1 MSIVRCL
8 PGAQA
13 LSAFRQARLLQS
25 LQSALP
31 ALEILGARWAYLT
44 EFSQPDVLESS
55 EKARQLLTDLLDLE
69 GLVFA
74 PPKKGQRIWVFPRR
88 GTRSPWSSKASDILL
103 SCGLS
108 EVSRL
113 ERGICFDLL
122 LPARASGLTPAVAN
136 LLADRMIEQLFEG
149 EPPLDLFEAPDAQ
162 GLGLIALGDRGQ
174 AARTALAQAN
184 QSLGLALS
192 DDEVDY
198 LVEAYQRLG
207 RDPTDV
213 ELMMFAQANSEHCR
227 HKIFNADFT
236 IDGQAMPRSLF
247 GMIRHTH
254 QQTPD
259 HTLSAYA
266 DNAAVLEGARATRW
280 APPAGQ
286 PGPYR
291 AQTEALH
298 TVLKAETHNHPTAI
312 SPFPG
317 AATGAGGEIRDE
329 GATGR
334 GAEPRA
340 GLTGFAVSGL
350 HFDGR
355 SHAPDRIASPLSIM
369 TEGPL
374 GGAAFNNEFGRPN
387 LLGYFRSFELDHAG
401 QRWGYHKPI
410 MLAGG
415 VGVIRE
421 ILVDKHG
428 IAPGSLLI
436 QLGGPGMRI
445 GMGGGAA
452 SSMQTGTNQ
461 ADLDF
466 NSVQRGNPEMQ
477 RRAQEVIDACVA
489 LGQENPILSIHDVG
503 AGGLSNAFPE
513 LVHGADRGGRF
524 ELRRVPLDEKGLSP
538 AEIWCNESQERYVLA
553 IAPDQEDRFAQI
565 CARERC
571 PMAVVGLAT
580 DAHHLELV
588 DSQAPKGAQQ
598 PVEMPLQVLLGK
610 PPKVHR
616 NVRRVQQPVNAL
628 DLTQIDLG
636 QAIESVLAQ
645 PTVGSKQFLITI
657 GDRTVGGLTA
667 RDPMVG
673 PWQTP
678 VADVAATLWDY
689 EGFGGQAIATAERPP
704 LAILNPAASAR
715 MALGEVLT
723 NLLAAP
729 VDDFRKTKLCANW
742 MAACGEPGQDAALY
756 EAVEALAMEAC
767 PALGLSIPVGKD
779 SLSMRTQWKDDQGHL
794 QSVISPVSLNL
805 TAVSPI
811 EDVRQIWTPVMQ
823 TESESVLILIDLG
836 LGQARLGGS
845 ILAQTQGVFGEA
857 VPDLDDVQQLE
868 RLRKALLQAREQQLV
883 LAYHDRS
890 DGGLLACLAEMAFA
904 TRCGLTINVDL
915 LTIDPVAADWGDF
928 KIRPDQV
935 AVQRAEWTLKALF
948 NEELGVVIQLAKA
961 NRSAFMDILRAHD
974 LSKHAFEVASPNPR
988 DSIEI
993 YRDAKCI
1000 FSAPRK
1006 KLQAAWSSASR
1017 QIASQRDNP
1026 QAVAQDYED
1035 QLSSADPMP
1044 VVLPTTLISALQAPL
1059 VNRGVPPRVAVL
1071 REQGVNGQV
1080 EMAAAFHAAG
1090 FESWD
1095 VHMSD
1100 LAEGRVDLK
1109 DFQGFVACGG
1119 FSFGDV
1125 LGAGQGWSR
1134 SIFYNPALRAS
1145 FEAFLADESRFALGV
1160 CNGCQMLSS
1169 LASIIPG
1176 ADHWPRF
1183 RRNLSEQFE
1192 ARLSFVEVVESPSVF
1207 FRDMAGAR
1215 LPIVVS
1221 HGEGRADWSHHSD
1234 AARAQAQTLVAMRY
1248 VDAAGQPTER
1258 YPANPNGSALGI
1270 TAVTS
1275 RSGHVTVLMPHP
1287 ERVFRNVQFSYLP
1300 PALQALGE
1308 VSPWLQMFRNAYRWV
1323 H

>member
-1 MSIVRCL
+1 MSNVRCL

-25 LQSALP
+25 LQSHAP
-31 ALEILGARWAYLT
+31 AISLLGARWAYLT
-44 EFSQPDVLESS
+44 EFSNADDLEASVQT
-55 EKARQLLTDLLDLE
+55 RQLLTDLLDLE
-69 GLVFA
+69 GLEFPSA
-74 PPKKGQRIWVFPRR
+74 GRAMRIWVFPRR
-88 GTRSPWSSKASDILL
+88 GTRSPWSSKASDILR
-103 SCGLS
+103 SCGLAT
-108 EVSRL
+108 VSRV
-113 ERGICFDLL
+113 ERGICFDLKH
-122 LPARASGLTPAVAN
+122 SGQPSAEVMNCLS
-136 LLADRMIEQLFEG
+136 DRMIEQVFVG
-149 EPPLDLFEAPDAQ
+149 EAPLDLFEAPQAQ
-162 GLGLIALGDRGQ
+162 PLGLIALG
-174 AARTALAQAN
+174 ATPSSAKAALAQAN

-192 DDEVDY
+192 EDEIDY
-198 LVEAYQRLG
+198 LVQAYQGLG
-207 RDPTDV
+207 RDPSDV

-236 IDGQAMPRSLF
+236 IDGQAMPKSLF

-254 QQTPD
+254 QQTPEN
-259 HTLSAYA
+259 TLSAYA
-266 DNAAVLEGARATRW
+266 DNAAVLAGAPAMRW

-286 PGPYR
+286 PGPYQ
-291 AQTEALH
+291 AQSEPLH

-340 GLTGFAVSGL
+340 GLTGFAVSAL

-355 SHAPDRIASPLSIM
+355 AHTPDRIASPLAIM

-387 LLGYFRSFELDHAG
+387 LLGYFRSFELTHAG

-428 IAPGSLLI
+428 IPPGSLLI

-466 NSVQRGNPEMQ
+466 DSVQRGNPEMQ

-489 LGQENPILSIHDVG
+489 LGERNPILSVHDVG

-553 IAPDQEDRFAQI
+553 ISPEHEDLFAKI
-565 CARERC
+565 CSRERC
-571 PMAVVGLAT
+571 PMTVVGVAT
-580 DAHHLELV
+580 DEHQLQLV
-588 DSQAPKGAQQ
+588 DTQTQGSQQ
-598 PVEMPLQVLLGK
+598 PVDMPMQVLLGK

-616 NVRRVQQPVNAL
+616 DVQAVSLPGAEL
-628 DLTQIDLG
+628 DLTQVDLG
-636 QAIESVLAQ
+636 QAIEAVLAQ

-689 EGFGGQAIATAERPP
+689 QGFGGQAIATAERPP
-704 LAILNPAASAR
+704 LAIVNPAASAR

-729 VDDFRKTKLCANW
+729 VADFKQTKLCANW

-756 EAVEALAMEAC
+756 QAVEALAMEAC
-767 PALGLSIPVGKD
+767 PSLGLSIPVGKD
-779 SLSMRTQWKDDQGHL
+779 SLSMRTQWQDANGQR

-805 TAVSPI
+805 TAVAPVS
-811 EDVRQIWTPVMQ
+811 DVRQIWTPMLQ
-823 TESESVLILIDLG
+823 TQSDSVLILIDLG
-836 LGQARLGGS
+836 QGRARLGGS
-845 ILAQTQGVFGEA
+845 ILAQTQGVFGEDT
-857 VPDLDDVQQLE
+857 PDLEDPQQIE
-868 RLRKALLQAREQQLV
+868 RLRQALLQAREQQLV
-883 LAYHDRS
+883 QAYHDRS
-890 DGGLLACLAEMAFA
+890 DGGLIACLSEMAFA
-904 TRCGLTINVDL
+904 SRCGLTINIDL

-928 KIRPDQV
+928 KIRPEQV

-948 NEELGVVIQLAKA
+948 NEELGVVVQVGKAK
-961 NRSAFMDILRAHD
+961 RSAFMDILRAHD
-974 LSKHAFEVASPNPR
+974 LSKYAFEVASPNPR

-993 YRDAKCI
+993 YRDAKCV

-1006 KLQAAWSSASR
+1006 KLQAAWSSASSR
-1017 QIASQRDNP
+1017 IAGQRDNP
-1026 QAVAQDYED
+1026 QAVAQEYED
-1035 QLSSADPMP
+1035 QLLATDPMP
-1044 VVLPTTLISALQAPL
+1044 VVLPDALIKALQAPM
-1059 VNRGVPPRVAVL
+1059 VNRGAAPKVAVL

-1090 FESWD
+1090 FEAWD

-1100 LAEGRVDLK
+1100 LAEGRVSLK

-1134 SIFYNPALRAS
+1134 SILYNDQLRGQ
-1145 FEAFLADESRFALGV
+1145 FQAFLASQDRFALGV
-1160 CNGCQMLSS
+1160 CNGCQMVSG
-1169 LASIIPG
+1169 LAPIIPG
-1176 ADHWPRF
+1176 AEHWPRF
-1183 RRNLSEQFE
+1183 KRNLSEQFE
-1192 ARLSFVEVVESPSVF
+1192 ARLSFVEITDSPSAF
-1207 FRDMAGAR
+1207 FQDMAGAR

-1221 HGEGRADWSHHSD
+1221 HGEGRADWSHHPD
-1234 AARAQAQTLVAMRY
+1234 ARRAQSASLVAMRY
-1248 VDAAGQPTER
+1248 ANPQGQAADR
-1258 YPANPNGSALGI
+1258 YPANPNGSPDGI
-1270 TAVTS
+1270 TAVTTT
-1275 RSGHVTVLMPHP
+1275 SGHVTILMPHP

-1300 PALQALGE
+1300 PAFHALGDQ
-1308 VSPWLQMFRNAYRWV
+1308 SPWLQMFRNAYRWV
-1323 H
+1323 Q